1 MKRMIL
7 AFFCLTFF
15 ACSTS
20 MHLTESERSKLDPA
34 LAMLVQGESVNES
47 EYDAHLRSDGAK
59 EYGVI
64 IRSNNAD
71 ELKSAGIR
79 IGSTINDIV
88 TARVTLEELRKVL
101 GMPSVRAVQNSTKSY
116 PQ

>member
-1 MKRMIL
+1 MKRVIL
-7 AFFCLTFF
+7 AFCCLGFF

-34 LAMLVQGESVNES
+34 LATLVQGESVSES
-47 EYDAHLRSDGAK
+47 DYDAHLRSDGTK
-59 EYGVI
+59 EYSVI
-64 IRSNNAD
+64 IRSDNVD

-79 IGSTINDIV
+79 IGSTVNDII
-88 TARVTLEELRKVL
+88 TARVTIQELRKVL
-101 GMPSVRAVQNSTKSY
+101 GLSSVRAVQNSSKSY